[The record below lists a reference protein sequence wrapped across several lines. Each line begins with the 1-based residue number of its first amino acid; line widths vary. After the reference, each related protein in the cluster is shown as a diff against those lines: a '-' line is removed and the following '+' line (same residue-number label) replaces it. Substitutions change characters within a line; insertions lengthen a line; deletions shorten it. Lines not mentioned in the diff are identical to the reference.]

1 MRHLMPLLAAA
12 AMVLSTAPA
21 YADLGDQ
28 LAKLLADDAARGDL
42 FGSTVSLS
50 GDTVIVG
57 ASRVDDLC
65 PSPDPGRI
73 PADQDC
79 GAAYIFQ
86 LDAQGTWV
94 QVAKLTAADAVAFD
108 QFGNSVSL
116 DGDTAIVGAHRSN
129 ETGTLSGSAYIF
141 RRDFGGPN
149 NWGQVMEI
157 TGSDTVAFDN
167 FGRSVLISGDTAI
180 VGATF
185 HDHPVPTSGSA
196 YIFQR
201 DAGGPDNWGQ
211 VAELTAADAAGADF
225 FGWFVSLS
233 GDTAIVG
240 AWADDDDGIESGSA
254 YIFQSD
260 FGGPGNWGQV
270 VKLTASDAARSDSFG
285 WSVSLS
291 RDTAL
296 VGAPGHDDHA
306 ANSGAAY
313 IFQRDLGGPDNWGE
327 AAKLTASDAATRDTF
342 GSAVSLSDDT
352 AIASATGDDD
362 GGHLTGS
369 AYVFRR
375 DAGGKDNWGEIVKLT
390 AKDPAPIDQFG
401 SAVAVD
407 GETAIVGTAWDDEA
421 CPKDPSCNSGS
432 VYLFDVGDTRS
443 PGDLNCDGVFNGADI
458 DPFFLALGDPPAYLL
473 QFPNCNPLNG
483 DMNGDG
489 RLDGGD
495 IDPFFTCLGG
505 GQCP

>member
-270 VKLTASDAARSDSFG
+270 VKLTASDAARFDHFG

-291 RDTAL
+291 GNTAL
-296 VGAPGHDDHA
+296 VGAAGHDEQA
-306 ANSGAAY
+306 LNSGVAY
-313 IFQRDLGGPDNWGE
+313 IFQRDFGGPDNWGE
-327 AAKLTASDAATRDTF
+327 AVKLTASDAAEGDGLGVT
-342 GSAVSLSDDT
+342 VSLSGDT
-352 AIASATGDDD
+352 AIAVAGD
-362 GGHLTGS
+362 S

-375 DAGGKDNWGEIVKLT
+375 DAGGNWGEIVKLT
-390 AKDPAPIDQFG
+390 ADDPAPRDGFG
-401 SAVAVD
+401 IAIALD
-407 GETAIVGTAWDDEA
+407 GEIAIVGAAFDDEA
-421 CPKDPSCNSGS
+421 CPEDPSCDSGS
-432 VYLFDVGDTRS
+432 AYLFDIGDARS

-473 QFPNCNPLNG
+473 QFPNCDPLNG

-489 RLDGGD
+489 RLDGAD

-505 GQCP
+505 GPCP